1 MITAQNNLVG
11 KISAKQNIIGKLNN
25 AVIKEYP
32 ELEDLTVTPSAEEQH
47 FKSEKYGYDNVIVK
61 VVESEEL
68 NIIPSTETQ
77 IKEGLYNKVTVEGD
91 NNLVSENIKEGTEIF
106 GVQGNYKGE
115 VSEYNTILNTIGVK
129 GNPTYSGI
137 LGNIEEIN
145 SDISVNGTSLSLFFK
160 YCKKLKKAPYID
172 TSNVTHMDYTFS
184 NCTNLEQIPIYN
196 TEKVTNMSHTFEYCT
211 KLQTIPLLDTQN
223 VTIMN
228 GMFYSAKEL
237 LTIPSINM
245 NKVTNTSDMFNG
257 CTKLT
262 EIPPINTENVTNI
275 SGMFSGS
282 GLITAKGLN
291 TSKARYIYNLF
302 ASCKNLEEIDSLE
315 CDNVNDVLNIT
326 YNCSKLVNLG
336 GFINLGKRY
345 TQKTKNYSSYKLDLS
360 YSPLL
365 THESLMNVINGLYD
379 LNLTYNVAGGGT
391 LYTQQLTLGSTN
403 IAKLTAEEIA
413 IATNKRLDSF
423 LERREYEIFF
433 LYKTKNDSSR

>member
-11 KISAKQNIIGKLNN
+11 KISAKQNITGKLNN
-25 AVIKEYP
+25 AVVREYP

-61 VVESEEL
+61 AIAIETEEL

-91 NNLVSENIKEGTEIF
+91 SNLVSENIKEGTEIF

-115 VSEYNTILNTIGVK
+115 VSEYNTILNNIGVK
-129 GNPTYSGI
+129 GNSTYSGI
-137 LGNIEEIN
+137 LENIEEIN
-145 SDISVNGTSLSLFFK
+145 SDISVNGTSLSLFFR

-184 NCTNLEQIPIYN
+184 TCTNLEQIPIYN
-196 TEKVTNMSHTFEYCT
+196 TEKVINMNHTFEYCT

-228 GMFYSAKEL
+228 GMFYSATEL

-245 NKVTNTSDMFNG
+245 NKVTNTSDMFGG
-257 CTKLT
+257 CTKLK

-282 GLITAKGLN
+282 GLVTAKGLN
-291 TSKARYIYNLF
+291 TSKAQYTNNLF
-302 ASCKNLEEIDSLE
+302 ASCRNLEEIDSLE
-315 CDNVNDVLNIT
+315 CNNVTYVQNVI

-336 GFINLGKRY
+336 GFINLGKKY
-345 TQKTKNYSSYKLDLS
+345 TQKTTNYSSYKLDLS

-365 THESLMNVINGLYD
+365 THDSLMNVINGLYD
-379 LNLTYNVAGGGT
+379 LNLTYDVANGGT
-391 LYTQQLTLGSTN
+391 LYTQTLNLGSTN
-403 IAKLTAEEIA
+403 LAKLTAEEIA
-413 IATNKRLDSF
+413 IATNKRLDCF
-423 LERREYEIFF
+423 LERRR
-433 LYKTKNDSSR
+433 L